1 MSLIKTSQLGLDG
14 VKVKPEDL
22 DMFEDLKE
30 LGDYDLADLQVEL
43 ELAPDDSDEQLVLED
58 LEDDGAEVSGEIVV
72 EVDDEPKLTKQFS
85 FSLPHV
91 PGGAI
96 QDEIDEP
103 DLEVDEDKD
112 DIQVESDPWSWNLNT
127 AMDWLQNRLDSI
139 PKHSGRDV
147 VGIERA
153 ISYLKKVLGEISK
166 MVKSDYDNCLDVN
179 SLEDARNEILN
190 GLDRLEE
197 RLDKLV
203 SYRNKKKKK
212 ADFESNGLVKEGQKA
227 GGFQTN
233 VSAFM
238 AGLARLLI
246 NGHIS
251 AGHDI
256 DTSFDKI
263 AKKFKLTD
271 REKFE
276 LCIVL
281 GDMNFPVRRDR
292 FYLPDEEIDT
302 KSSDNMDWSSQHP
315 A

>member
-1 MSLIKTSQLGLDG
+1 
-14 VKVKPEDL
+14 
-22 DMFEDLKE
+22 
-30 LGDYDLADLQVEL
+30 
-43 ELAPDDSDEQLVLED
+43 
-58 LEDDGAEVSGEIVV
+58 
-72 EVDDEPKLTKQFS
+72 
-85 FSLPHV
+85 
-91 PGGAI
+91 
-96 QDEIDEP
+96 
-103 DLEVDEDKD
+103 
-112 DIQVESDPWSWNLNT
+112 
-127 AMDWLQNRLDSI
+127 
-139 PKHSGRDV
+139 
-147 VGIERA
+147 
-153 ISYLKKVLGEISK
+153 
-166 MVKSDYDNCLDVN
+166 
-179 SLEDARNEILN
+179 
-190 GLDRLEE
+190 
-197 RLDKLV
+197 
-203 SYRNKKKKK
+203 
-212 ADFESNGLVKEGQKA
+212 
-227 GGFQTN
+227 
-233 VSAFM
+233 M